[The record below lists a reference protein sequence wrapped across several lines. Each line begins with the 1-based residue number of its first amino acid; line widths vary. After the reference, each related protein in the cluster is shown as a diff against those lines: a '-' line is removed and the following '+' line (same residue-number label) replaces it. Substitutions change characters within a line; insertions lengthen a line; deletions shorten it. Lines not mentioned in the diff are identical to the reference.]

1 MAVDITDQTSSQYRQ
16 HVEEM
21 SAEEIQ
27 RCIDYYEQPGYNCSG
42 LVTADGVISPRT
54 KILREVLRHKIKRK
68 EKGYSQIKRELT
80 ALQWAK
86 EGFVLNSDAVGE
98 KRYTNSRCLMKAVY
112 YREYEVHEDKE
123 AAYKF
128 LKMKCKTKRT

>member
-21 SAEEIQ
+21 SVEEIQ
-27 RCIDYYEQPGYNCSG
+27 ACIDYYEQPGYNCSG

-54 KILREVLRHKIKRK
+54 KILREVLHHKIKRK
-68 EKGYSQIKRELT
+68 EKGYSKIKRDLT
-80 ALQWAK
+80 AIQWAR

-98 KRYTNSRCLMKAVY
+98 KRYTNSRRLMKAVY

-123 AAYKF
+123 AACKF

>member
-1 MAVDITDQTSSQYRQ
+1 MAVDITDQTSAQYRQ

-21 SAEEIQ
+21 SIEEIQ
-27 RCIDYYEQPGYNCSG
+27 ACIDYYEQPGYNCSG

-68 EKGYSQIKRELT
+68 EKGYSKIKRELT
-80 ALQWAK
+80 AIQWAK
-86 EGFVLNSDAVGE
+86 EGFVLNPDAVGE

-112 YREYEVHEDKE
+112 YREYEVHENPEE
-123 AAYKF
+123 ASKILHQKRK
-128 LKMKCKTKRT
+128 LKK